1 MPAIRPLMLGLLFAH
16 AAVFAAVAGAQSSDT
31 ADAAPAT
38 FREGIVARCEQQYSA
53 EQCQDEQFLNENF
66 HLQSLDTAHRAGIR
80 RDKVQRSALREL
92 TLQRACNDPFSKV
105 CGAAEDPQR
114 CVTDLVQ
121 SCTVL
126 KNQTVDCLQNVQSS
140 CAADSNRSA
149 CIQQQAAR
157 CPSIKKQPAEVL
169 LAKYP
174 KLTPAQKNQLA
185 NTAQQL
191 DAEQSYWP
199 SQLLNL
205 LGLLALL

>member
-1 MPAIRPLMLGLLFAH
+1 LLGFLLSGAAAFA
-16 AAVFAAVAGAQSSDT
+16 T
-31 ADAAPAT
+31 ADEAQPNDTVEVSHAT
-38 FREGIVARCEQQYSA
+38 LRDSIVAKCEQQYSA
-53 EQCQDEQFLNENF
+53 SQCQDEQFLNENF
-66 HLQSLDTAHRAGIR
+66 HLQSLDVAHRAGIR

-92 TLQRACNDPFSKV
+92 TLQRACNEPFSKV

-126 KNQTVDCLQNVQSS
+126 KNQTVDCLQNVQHS

-157 CPSIKKQPAEVL
+157 CPSIKKQPTEVL

-174 KLTPAQKNQLA
+174 KLSPAQKNLLA

-199 SQLLNL
+199 TGLLNL